1 MKPSLLILA
10 AGVGSRY
17 GGLKQVDG
25 VGPGGAAILEYSVF
39 DAIRAGFGKVICV
52 IRCDIEADF
61 KRLVSSKFEDRI
73 PTVYAYQE
81 KDTALDWLTEL
92 PERSKP
98 WGTGHAI
105 LSAREHLTEPFATI
119 NADDFYGYDTF
130 RLMADFLSA
139 RCTPQRYGMVAYL
152 LGNTLSDN
160 GAVSR
165 GVCEVGEQGVLLG
178 ITEQTHIERDAEGNI
193 RVGKPE
199 EQGPVLADDTPV
211 SMNIFGLHQEILPEL
226 ERQFR
231 EFVQAH
237 WDQPK
242 SEFYIPKAVDKMIQ
256 AERVA
261 VEVMC
266 SESKWLG
273 VTYPEDKQTVSE
285 ALGELVSKGA
295 YPSSLWT

>member
-39 DAIRAGFGKVICV
+39 DAIRAGFGKVVCV
-52 IRCDIEADF
+52 IRRDIEADF
-61 KRLVSSKFEDRI
+61 RRLVSSKFEKRI
-73 PTVYAYQE
+73 PTVYAFQE
-81 KDTALDWLTEL
+81 KDTALEWLSDI

-105 LSAREHLTEPFATI
+105 LSARHLLTEPFATI
-119 NADDFYGYDTF
+119 NADDFYGLDTF

-139 RCTPQRYGMVAYL
+139 RCTPRRYGMVAYL

-165 GVCEVGEQGVLLG
+165 GVCEVGEQNTLVG
-178 ITEQTHIERDAEGNI
+178 ITEQTHIERDSQGRI

-199 EQGPVLADDTPV
+199 ENGPILADDMPV

-226 ERQFR
+226 DRQFR

-237 WDQPK
+237 QDQPK
-242 SEFYIPKAVDKMIQ
+242 AEFYIPKAVDKMI
-256 AERVA
+256 RDGSVA
-261 VEVMC
+261 VEVMR

-285 ALGELVSKGA
+285 ALGQMVGEGV
-295 YPSSLWT
+295 YPASLWA